1 MSEADQSKESGKEDT
16 NTDSE
21 SDPEGEGGGG
31 GFGGI
36 RMSSVQEV
44 IAKARFAEAFNIAST
59 VGLSEN
65 LEDLAKF
72 VDEEQQQE
80 EEGSGMSSLQYPLL
94 NVKES
99 SLLIHCTV
107 THDG

>member
-1 MSEADQSKESGKEDT
+1 MGETDQSKESGKEDT

-21 SDPEGEGGGG
+21 SDPEAEGEGGGGGG

-80 EEGSGMSSLQYPLL
+80 EEGNSMSSLQYPQ
-94 NVKES
+94 S
-99 SLLIHCTV
+99 HC
-107 THDG
+107 

>member
-1 MSEADQSKESGKEDT
+1 MGEADQSKESGKEDT

-21 SDPEGEGGGG
+21 SDPEGEEGG

-80 EEGSGMSSLQYPLL
+80 EEGTGMSSLY
-94 NVKES
+94 
-99 SLLIHCTV
+99 
-107 THDG
+107 

>member
-1 MSEADQSKESGKEDT
+1 MGEADQSKESGKEDT

-21 SDPEGEGGGG
+21 SDPEGEEGGG

-80 EEGSGMSSLQYPLL
+80 EEGSGMSSLY
-94 NVKES
+94 
-99 SLLIHCTV
+99 
-107 THDG
+107 